1 MKYICKVYTIEFF
14 ERLTQE
20 VKNSIKEYK
29 GVERKIKKIELI
41 EYLQSIHKDQNSI
54 QSLRAKQYLQQ
65 LNLFVPEYIEQIFE
79 SQEVRGSEKIL
90 FQGKVVS
97 IDNIDRIFTFKRI
110 N

>member
-1 MKYICKVYTIEFF
+1 MKYICKVYTLEFF

-29 GVERKIKKIELI
+29 GVEKKIKKLELI
-41 EYLQSIHKDQNSI
+41 EYLQNVHRDQHSI
-54 QSLRAKQYLQQ
+54 QSLRAKQYLLQ
-65 LNLFVPEYIEQIFE
+65 LGLFIPEYVEQVFE

-90 FQGKVVS
+90 FQGKIVN
-97 IDNIDRIFTFKRI
+97 IDNVDRIFTFKRM